1 MSKTS
6 SFLYKTF
13 YSKILNKCI
22 DLFYYLPLR
31 RNKIVLLHDY
41 GLGYG
46 DSPKYIAEALLKDEY
61 SFVIVWLV
69 NNMSLEIPK
78 PIRKVYLARIR
89 SVYELATAKVIVTT
103 MKGRV
108 NLRKKKGQFFIYI
121 PHGQSGAKYVEKAAK
136 GLGQSYIEGSKWHS
150 SVSDLFL
157 SSSRMQT
164 QEMRNFFWYNGEI
177 AEYGLPRNDI
187 FFHYIDSN
195 AENTRKKLNIE
206 KNDYVV
212 LYAPTFRKEGYLQVY
227 NINTTKIIDAIRD
240 KMERYCTI
248 LIRLHPNIIWYG
260 KPEFNYS
267 KNVIDVTDFPDIQEL
282 LVASDMLIT
291 DYSSTMFDFMLL
303 KRPIFIYAKDIDE
316 YQKTRGLKDWFFQ
329 VPFPI
334 CKNNEELLNAISCFD
349 NECYQLRLNEF
360 NYMYGSL
367 EDGHAT
373 ERTVKRIKNIVLTY
387 ERENSLDRCF

>member
-6 SFLYKTF
+6 KFLYKTF

-22 DLFYYLPLR
+22 DLFYYLPVR
-31 RNKIVLLHDY
+31 KNKIVLLHDY

-61 SFVIVWLV
+61 SFNIVWLV

-108 NLRKKKGQFFIYI
+108 NLRKKKDQFFIYI

-157 SSSRMQT
+157 SSSKMQT
-164 QEMRNFFWYNGEI
+164 QEMKDFFWYDGEI

-187 FFHYIDSN
+187 FFHFTNRQIQEIRS
-195 AENTRKKLNIE
+195 KLGIG
-206 KNDYVV
+206 KDDCVV
-212 LYAPTFRKEGYLQVY
+212 LYAPTFRNEGGMSVY
-227 NINTTKIIDAIRD
+227 NLDTKELLTNLEEKTHKKCRV
-240 KMERYCTI
+240 
-248 LIRLHPNIIWYG
+248 LVRLHPNFIWYG
-260 KPEFNYS
+260 KPNIMFS
-267 KNVIDVTDFPDIQEL
+267 DTVIDATNYPDIQEL
-282 LVASDMLIT
+282 LIASDMLIT
-291 DYSSTMFDFMLL
+291 DYSSTMFDFMLM
-303 KRPIFIYAKDIDE
+303 KRPIFLFAKDIEE
-316 YQKTRGLKDWFFQ
+316 YQKMRGLKDWFVK
-329 VPFPI
+329 VPFPVCRDNDEI
-334 CKNNEELLNAISCFD
+334 VNAIMNFKEAKYLAD
-349 NECYQLRLNEF
+349 LETFNQL
-360 NYMYGSL
+360 YGSL

-373 ERTVKRIKNIVLTY
+373 ERVVNRIKSEIKK
-387 ERENSLDRCF
+387 